1 MAEPSYIAIEGVIG
15 VGKTSLSRLLSERLK
30 CRLLLESHEENPFL
44 SEFYKDRVR
53 FAFQTQM
60 FFLFSRYDQQK
71 ELRQRDLFDNRVVSD
86 YLFQKDKIFASINLS
101 DKELKLYEMIVNAI
115 EPEIPKPDVVVYLQ
129 APTETLLKRVEK
141 RGRPYEAAMER
152 EYLEQLNQASNYFFF
167 HYDQAPLLVVN
178 TRDIDFVEN
187 ERDQGDLLKRILE
200 HREGVGYYAPLGH
213 GSES

>member
-1 MAEPSYIAIEGVIG
+1 MPEPSYIAIEGVIG
-15 VGKTSLSRLLSERLK
+15 VGKTSLSRLLSERLGA
-30 CRLLLESHEENPFL
+30 RLLLESHEENPFL
-44 SEFYKDRVR
+44 GEFYKDRTR

-60 FFLFSRYDQQK
+60 FFLFSRYDQQR
-71 ELRQRDLFDNRVVSD
+71 ELRQRDLFDRRVVSD

-101 DKELKLYEMIVNAI
+101 DKELKLYDMIVGAI

-129 APTETLLKRVEK
+129 APTETLVRRVEK

-152 EYLEQLNQASNYFFF
+152 EYLEQLNHAYNYFFF

-187 ERDQGDLLKRILE
+187 EEDQGDLIKRILE
-200 HREGVGYYAPLGH
+200 HKEGVGYYAPLGH
-213 GSES
+213 GSEA